1 MCEVEGAE
9 EEAEDGRD
17 CEPGPYGPEG
27 HCERYEA
34 ADGAYGSHGNGA
46 RTVVLPFARKFENVL
61 DPQDEVAGHQA
72 PAAEAG
78 ETNVEGEPAVRTCV
92 TLWSIL
98 DQGSRRGLQCTVRAR
113 LPIELSLL
121 VVRRMA
127 VQDHLVDLRVSADEG
142 CDHNP

>member
-17 CEPGPYGPEG
+17 CEPGPNRPEG

-78 ETNVEGEPAVRTCV
+78 ETNVEEEAAVRTCV

-98 DQGSRRGLQCTVRAR
+98 DQSSRRGL
-113 LPIELSLL
+113 
-121 VVRRMA
+121 
-127 VQDHLVDLRVSADEG
+127 
-142 CDHNP
+142 